1 LKQLNEHG
9 GDIDQLAFWDDQI
22 VASGSQLIYARIQSV
37 QELERIATRIHH
49 ELTRG
54 GEVLRLSYQPAY
66 DPLPRPQG
74 QYALPMNAPIDRT
87 NLSLEYIRQGFRQ
100 GLAALRSEE
109 IARGSTSIG
118 PHRDE
123 LRFLENGVDLGIYGS
138 RGQVRTTMLA
148 LKLAEVN
155 WMKEK
160 TGHTPVLLLDEVL
173 AELDTL
179 RRSDLLAHLA
189 IGEQTLL
196 TTTDLDLFAND
207 FVRNSILWSV
217 RGGRLETDG

>member
-1 LKQLNEHG
+1 
-9 GDIDQLAFWDDQI
+9 
-22 VASGSQLIYARIQSV
+22 
-37 QELERIATRIHH
+37 
-49 ELTRG
+49 
-54 GEVLRLSYQPAY
+54 
-66 DPLPRPQG
+66 
-74 QYALPMNAPIDRT
+74 
-87 NLSLEYIRQGFRQ
+87 
-100 GLAALRSEE
+100 
-109 IARGSTSIG
+109 
-118 PHRDE
+118 
-123 LRFLENGVDLGIYGS
+123 
-138 RGQVRTTMLA
+138 MLA